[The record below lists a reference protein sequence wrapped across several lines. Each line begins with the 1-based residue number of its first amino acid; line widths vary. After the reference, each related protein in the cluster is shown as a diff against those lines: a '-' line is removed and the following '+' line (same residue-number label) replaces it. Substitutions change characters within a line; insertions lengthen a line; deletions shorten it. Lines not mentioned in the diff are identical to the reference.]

1 MYVQVMSVTF
11 AVATERVLV
20 TLADAALVGS
30 LVVAEPAVLLVAELP
45 WLLAVAL
52 ADEAEVDDDGVLQ
65 ANRGDLDHLIPLA
78 RILRALDHLYL
89 GCEAD
94 LSADTET

>member
-11 AVATERVLV
+11 AVPTERVLV

-52 ADEAEVDDDGVLQ
+52 ADESEVDDDGVLQ
-65 ANRGDLDHLIPLA
+65 ANRGDLDNLIPLA

-94 LSADTET
+94 FSADTQT